1 MTDEEKK
8 DPGLP
13 LTHID
18 RVLQLAFAIV
28 TIAAFIF
35 GWIVYVGH
43 PCPLS
48 LRCSLVAVGTV
59 LAFVTLLK
67 STGKPFVYR
76 RSVETIAVLFS
87 AAAFGL
93 ADDYPRELL
102 PLYLVIAVAY
112 AFVDASKLLKCRPM
126 LARCAVLAF
135 VTFHVAL
142 FLWSLMR

>member
-8 DPGLP
+8 DPGLL
-13 LTHID
+13 LTRID
-18 RVLQLAFAIV
+18 RVLQLAFGIV

-43 PCPLS
+43 PCPFS

-112 AFVDASKLLKCRPM
+112 VFVDASKLLKCRPI
-126 LARCAVLAF
+126 LSRCAVLAF

-142 FLWSLMR
+142 FLWSLTG